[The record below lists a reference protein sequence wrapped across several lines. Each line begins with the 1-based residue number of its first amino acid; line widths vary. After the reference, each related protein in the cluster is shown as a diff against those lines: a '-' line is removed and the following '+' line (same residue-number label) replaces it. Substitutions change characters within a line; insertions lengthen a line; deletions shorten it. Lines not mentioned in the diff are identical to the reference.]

1 MSAKGW
7 VENESRSTQMIGGF
21 REQQLHQ
28 RQQGTTGGEQLNDIA
43 KPHSND
49 VLSGRGS
56 AANRHVGNSNFR
68 DIVACNKSVYVTLTK
83 REKMM
88 MARSIFQLIRS
99 QDPPGRFLQKDA
111 NTNLWFDIGRSRA
124 LEKVSQA
131 LREKTSKKSPNSS
144 SSDIEPSS
152 SESCDAITQQHNDLN
167 ASPTLLELT
176 KSSVE
181 SDVCSGI
188 YIPLRLE
195 GKFSHRK
202 KLYHERRGISQQKSS
217 NTAVAADHYSHH
229 SPYQHAF
236 EHQPPSANPI
246 FSSVPTR
253 PRVHSEERPAPLSLT
268 ARSVSDES
276 SYRSR
281 RSPTPPSRRSFSQGH
296 LRHHSQNAF
305 PPHVSSSHP
314 YTKRPPQGPYSSGAL
329 SSHQTH
335 HPYYSSQKSSP
346 DTYYNHQQR
355 EPDVITKKFKAPADS
370 HYQRRNHHRQEVS
383 HATQQTSH
391 QRVSSSQRHS
401 PVQWSGHH
409 HQQQQQQQQQQKQQQ
424 SQQHYKIQE
433 QKYYNRDQQQYSYS
447 NREQN
452 RWDDNHQRMRS
463 SPTPLVRNNYYS
475 QHEKGTQHRNQTPTY
490 QTKDQSP
497 EMSHSHNPSDHYPPR
512 PSQSQHHHSHFSH
525 LNENVRNATHIAA
538 QNSENV
544 KYDTQQSRP
553 PLSSRYNLENHKSS
567 CQLQDHETRNHF
579 IPRIRENDLYHH
591 QKVASVITP
600 QSTQEEEK
608 NLTSDQKEDEKENP
622 LGGLAALSR
631 AADLMAD
638 KDEVMK

>member
-7 VENESRSTQMIGGF
+7 AENESRSSQMLGGF
-21 REQQLHQ
+21 AEQQLHQ
-28 RQQGTTGGEQLNDIA
+28 RQQVTTGGEQLNDIA

-68 DIVACNKSVYVTLTK
+68 DIVACNKAVYVTLTK

-152 SESCDAITQQHNDLN
+152 SESCDAITQQRNDLN
-167 ASPTLLELT
+167 ASPTLVELT

-181 SDVCSGI
+181 SDICSGI
-188 YIPLRLE
+188 YIPVRLE

-202 KLYHERRGISQQKSS
+202 KLYHERRGISQLKSS

-229 SPYQHAF
+229 SPYQHTF
-236 EHQPPSANPI
+236 EHQSPSVNTI
-246 FSSVPTR
+246 FSSVSTR
-253 PRVHSEERPAPLSLT
+253 PRLHSEERPAPLSLS

-296 LRHHSQNAF
+296 HRHHSHNAF
-305 PPHVSSSHP
+305 PPHVNSSHP
-314 YTKRPPQGPYSSGAL
+314 YTKRVPQGPYSSGAL

-346 DTYYNHQQR
+346 DSYYHHQQR
-355 EPDVITKKFKAPADS
+355 ESDIITKKFKAPVDS

-383 HATQQTSH
+383 HATQQTAH
-391 QRVSSSQRHS
+391 QRISPSQRHS

-409 HQQQQQQQQQQKQQQ
+409 HQQPQPQQQQQNN
-424 SQQHYKIQE
+424 QHFKIQE
-433 QKYYNRDQQQYSYS
+433 QKFYNREQQQYSYN
-447 NREQN
+447 NREQH
-452 RWDDNHQRMRS
+452 RWDGNHQRLRS
-463 SPTPLVRNNYYS
+463 SPTPLLRNNYHL
-475 QHEKGTQHRNQTPTY
+475 QHEKINQHRNQTSPY
-490 QTKDQSP
+490 QTSNHSP
-497 EMSHSHNPSDHYPPR
+497 EISYSHNTSDHYPPR
-512 PSQSQHHHSHFSH
+512 PNQSQHQHQHSHFSH
-525 LNENVRNATHIAA
+525 LNDNGSNSAHIAA
-538 QNSENV
+538 QNPENI
-544 KYDTQQSRP
+544 KYDSQQTRP

-567 CQLQDHETRNHF
+567 SQLEEHETRNHF
-579 IPRIRENDLYHH
+579 ISRVGENNLHIHH
-591 QKVASVITP
+591 KVASVITP
-600 QSTQEEEK
+600 QATQEEEK
-608 NLTSDQKEDEKENP
+608 NQNSSQKENEKENP

-638 KDEVMK
+638 KNEVMKSD